1 MNLQLSMTHIQCIII
16 LLFLFFGNCIYLLLC
31 QSYVEDKADEVV
43 SPTSREVNAGSTE
56 KDVSALIF
64 YFEAQ

>member
-1 MNLQLSMTHIQCIII
+1 MWKIKLMKL
-16 LLFLFFGNCIYLLLC
+16 
-31 QSYVEDKADEVV
+31 EDKADEVV

-64 YFEAQ
+64 FFEAQ